1 MVNYTV
7 ESKSK
12 AKNHDNYI
20 SDVLETH
27 KNDCVSCWQCIFCGK
42 NKEIKVL
49 QDKLLC
55 AKYLLEIAIVNGK
68 GTCDSARSRF
78 KRLNF
83 VNPIKKMILEKSG
96 FDFEA
101 R

>member
-1 MVNYTV
+1 MVNYTA

-12 AKNHDNYI
+12 AIHHDNYI
-20 SDVLETH
+20 GNVLETH
-27 KNDCVSCWQCIFCGK
+27 NADCVSCWQCIFSGK
-42 NKEIKVL
+42 NKDIAIV

-78 KRLNF
+78 KRYNF
-83 VNPIKKMILEKSG
+83 VNPIKKMILERSG
-96 FDFEA
+96 FDFNA